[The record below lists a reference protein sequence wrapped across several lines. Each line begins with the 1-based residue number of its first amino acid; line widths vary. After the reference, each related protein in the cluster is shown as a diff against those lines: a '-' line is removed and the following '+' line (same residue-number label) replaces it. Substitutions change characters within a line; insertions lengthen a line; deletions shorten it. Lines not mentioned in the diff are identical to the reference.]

1 MSLLPLCSAT
11 GSTFS
16 SSATTIPPV
25 QWFCAPNFSPNRGG
39 APLTFRREAASGQ
52 SRVSTARISV
62 ARCGSRKGA
71 ALPRT
76 GSGRAQYSWRTRP
89 DGEEGATVVSTE
101 DLVLGF
107 ANTHGHLGRLPER
120 FADSAGLRDWLS
132 QQQVDPSALVITGAD
147 VIEAREIRDALVTV
161 MVSHADT
168 EAASADEL
176 LVAEQ
181 ALQRA
186 AQRYPLQANITREGA
201 GLSSVQPGLAGV
213 IGSVL
218 ASVVE
223 LAHSGQWN
231 RFKACAT
238 AITVSS
244 IKAATP

>member
-1 MSLLPLCSAT
+1 M
-11 GSTFS
+11 
-16 SSATTIPPV
+16 
-25 QWFCAPNFSPNRGG
+25 
-39 APLTFRREAASGQ
+39 
-52 SRVSTARISV
+52 STALISV
-62 ARCGSRKGA
+62 S
-71 ALPRT
+71 
-76 GSGRAQYSWRTRP
+76 QYSWRTRP

-132 QQQVDPSALVITGAD
+132 QQQGLDPKALVITGAD
-147 VIEAREIRDALVTV
+147 VTEAREIRDALITV

-201 GLSSVQPGLAGV
+201 GLSALQPGLAGV

-223 LAHSGQWN
+223 LAQSGQWN
-231 RFKACAT
+231 RFKACRNCHHSFVDQSRNASAT
-238 AITVSS
+238 FCRTSCKSQAGMRAYRSRQRGS
-244 IKAATP
+244 AEQ

>member
-1 MSLLPLCSAT
+1 MRPSPFLPPT
-11 GSTFS
+11 
-16 SSATTIPPV
+16 
-25 QWFCAPNFSPNRGG
+25 
-39 APLTFRREAASGQ
+39 ASRQ
-52 SRVSTARISV
+52 ARVSTALISV
-62 ARCGSRKGA
+62 S
-71 ALPRT
+71 
-76 GSGRAQYSWRTRP
+76 QYSWRTRP

-132 QQQVDPSALVITGAD
+132 QQQGLDPKALVITGAD
-147 VIEAREIRDALVTV
+147 VTEAREIRDALITV

-201 GLSSVQPGLAGV
+201 GLSALQPGLAGV

-223 LAHSGQWN
+223 LAQSGQWN
-231 RFKACAT
+231 RFKACRNCHHSFVDQSRNASAT
-238 AITVSS
+238 FCRTSCKSQAGMRAYRSRQRGS
-244 IKAATP
+244 AEQ

>member
-1 MSLLPLCSAT
+1 M
-11 GSTFS
+11 
-16 SSATTIPPV
+16 
-25 QWFCAPNFSPNRGG
+25 
-39 APLTFRREAASGQ
+39 
-52 SRVSTARISV
+52 STALISV
-62 ARCGSRKGA
+62 S
-71 ALPRT
+71 
-76 GSGRAQYSWRTRP
+76 QYSWRTGP

-132 QQQVDPSALVITGAD
+132 QQQGLDPKALVITGAD

-168 EAASADEL
+168 EAASAEL
-176 LVAEQ
+176 RVAEQ

-223 LAHSGQWN
+223 LAQSGQWN
-231 RFKACAT
+231 RFKACRNCHHSFVDQSRNASAT
-238 AITVSS
+238 FCRTSCKSQAGMRAYRSRQRGN
-244 IKAATP
+244 AEH

>member
-1 MSLLPLCSAT
+1 VP
-11 GSTFS
+11 ST
-16 SSATTIPPV
+16 T
-25 QWFCAPNFSPNRGG
+25 
-39 APLTFRREAASGQ
+39 
-52 SRVSTARISV
+52 SRQALVSTALISV
-62 ARCGSRKGA
+62 A
-71 ALPRT
+71 L
-76 GSGRAQYSWRTRP
+76 SWPTRP

-101 DLVLGF
+101 DLVLGY

-132 QQQVDPSALVITGAD
+132 QQQGLDPKALVITGAD

-161 MVSHADT
+161 MVSHADA

-186 AQRYPLQANITREGA
+186 AHHYPLQANITREGA
-201 GLSSVQPGLAGV
+201 GLSSAQPGLAGV

-223 LAHSGQWN
+223 LAQSGQWN
-231 RFKACAT
+231 RFKACRNCHHSFVDQSRNASAT
-238 AITVSS
+238 FCRTSCKSQAGMRAYRSRQRGS
-244 IKAATP
+244 AER

>member
-1 MSLLPLCSAT
+1 
-11 GSTFS
+11 
-16 SSATTIPPV
+16 
-25 QWFCAPNFSPNRGG
+25 
-39 APLTFRREAASGQ
+39 
-52 SRVSTARISV
+52 VSTALISV
-62 ARCGSRKGA
+62 S
-71 ALPRT
+71 
-76 GSGRAQYSWRTRP
+76 QYSWRTRP

-132 QQQVDPSALVITGAD
+132 QQQVDPKALVITGAD

-161 MVSHADT
+161 MVSHADA

-186 AQRYPLQANITREGA
+186 AQRYPLQVNITRDGA
-201 GLSSVQPGLAGV
+201 GLSSAQPGLAGV

-223 LAHSGQWN
+223 LAQSGHWN
-231 RFKACAT
+231 RFKACRNCHHSFVDQSRNASAT
-238 AITVSS
+238 FCRTSCKSQAGMRAYRSRQRGSTE
-244 IKAATP
+244 